1 MEKVAATVKLHF
13 DGDIAAG
20 HQIPIR
26 VLGQS
31 LLHMQKAIDRAYL
44 DIKYGGVW
52 KNARMKSEDYEISE
66 FIAQAPQE
74 GGYIFDFFSSIRDS
88 ARIVDRVSSAINEA
102 KAQASLQ
109 IELIKD
115 QAVDLKQKLE
125 SKLIKP
131 IGFQTFFRNKNN
143 EIIREYG
150 DRSIAKEIDQVVAP
164 LRQDYSGDS
173 NLVLVLAGTSSQ
185 KFEFDRQTSNRF
197 HQVVARRNLS
207 KPLIYRGKLKV
218 LDKINLRGK
227 FENTENNKISIIHF
241 GCIDDLLKAH
251 PFLGTEAEMVFIG
264 SPIIEFGSIEPNS
277 GDVYF
282 LNIANTDD
290 SKDVA

>member
-1 MEKVAATVKLHF
+1 MKKIVATVKLHF
-13 DGDIAAG
+13 DGDIAVG

-52 KNARMKSEDYEISE
+52 KNARMKSEDYEMSE

-74 GGYIFDFFSSIRDS
+74 GGYIFDFFSSVKDS
-88 ARIVDRVSSAINEA
+88 AKIVDRVSSAINEA

-109 IELIKD
+109 IALIKD
-115 QAVDLKQKLE
+115 QAKDLKEKIGN
-125 SKLIKP
+125 KLIKP
-131 IGFQTFFRNKNN
+131 VRFDDFFGKKDN

-173 NLVLVLAGTSSQ
+173 NLVLVLTGTSSQ
-185 KFEFDRQTSNRF
+185 KFEFDRPSSNRF
-197 HQVVARRNLS
+197 HKVCQLLYPCHLLGQQPLNL
-207 KPLIYRGKLKV
+207 
-218 LDKINLRGK
+218 LR
-227 FENTENNKISIIHF
+227 
-241 GCIDDLLKAH
+241 
-251 PFLGTEAEMVFIG
+251 
-264 SPIIEFGSIEPNS
+264 
-277 GDVYF
+277 
-282 LNIANTDD
+282 
-290 SKDVA
+290 